1 MKTIIGMPR
10 WMFWTLLAAVLLT
23 FTPLLAPLMYGNEEP
38 IRIANGHVYK
48 LVAQGNDT
56 EVKTDAFTVGKHWK
70 VTCTASKVGPDFA
83 VQIFAVPSAGTH
95 NLEVLNMTSEGTQT
109 TYVRDGGSWKLH
121 IIGFSAAFNV
131 TVEESD

>member
-1 MKTIIGMPR
+1 
-10 WMFWTLLAAVLLT
+10 MFSTLCAAVLLS

-38 IRIANGHVYK
+38 TRIVDGHSYK
-48 LVAQGNDT
+48 VVARGND
-56 EVKTDAFTVGKHWK
+56 EELKTDDFKVGAHWK
-70 VTCTASKVGPDFA
+70 ITCTASKVGADFA

-109 TYVRDGGSWKLH
+109 AYVRDGGSWKLH